1 MGKRVIF
8 ILALFAVL
16 QLLPLFSAL
25 EFNVN
30 ANYSSGETMIVKVAA
45 NFISPLSKSN
55 IFFYEGHVRIPVQY
69 DVIQAGNSEY
79 YIYASLVNKSAGNY
93 SISIE
98 NTEYMSGANRIG
110 GKIVKNFSITNET
123 ADFSVV
129 PGAVSSSGDF
139 SIEVQNL
146 KENPI
151 SISVD
156 TSEGNSGEREI
167 SILLSGNSTK
177 TSFSLQSGEK
187 EKINF
192 RPGIGNKTLRFI
204 EIKNSNVSSGSWF
217 SGLFS
222 SSEQATSYK
231 IPVYLWGTV
240 EGIQQPTFSLEPS
253 SLSYSFATG
262 TAEKKE
268 VYLYNTGSIEI
279 KDILISLDE
288 ELVPLVNLS
297 VTKIDKLAPN
307 SKATIGLT
315 FFSKSSVQTLGNI
328 KAKSDDIIAYSS
340 LTLRFISNYTP
351 VIQNETIQSTVKTCT
366 ELKGKICNSTTEEC
380 SQEPVYA
387 KDSVCCLASCEAIKK
402 SNSGTFT
409 AVIIILVL
417 VAAGAWLYFSKFKKT
432 KKQPVNL
439 LDIARGKD

>member
-16 QLLPLFSAL
+16 QLLPLFSAV
-25 EFNVN
+25 EFNLN

-55 IFFYEGHVRIPVQY
+55 IFFYEGHVRIPMQY

-79 YIYASLVNKSAGNY
+79 YIYASLVDKSAGDY
-93 SISIE
+93 SVNIT
-98 NTEYMSGANRIG
+98 NTKYMVGTQVVESNLMR
-110 GKIVKNFSITNET
+110 NFSITNKT

-146 KENPI
+146 KESPI

-204 EIKNSNVSSGSWF
+204 EIKNQN
-217 SGLFS
+217 L
-222 SSEQATSYK
+222 TYK

-240 EGIQQPTFSLEPS
+240 EGVQQPTFSLEPS

-262 TAEKKE
+262 TTEKKE
-268 VYLYNTGSIEI
+268 VYLYNTGSVEI

-297 VTKIDKLAPN
+297 VSKIDKLAPN

-315 FFSKSSVQTLGNI
+315 FFSKSPVQTLGNI
-328 KAKSDDIIAYSS
+328 KAKSDDIIAYSF

-351 VIQNETIQSTVKTCT
+351 VIPNETIQSTVKTCT

-387 KDSVCCLASCEAIKK
+387 KDSVCCLASCETIKK

-417 VAAGAWLYFSKFKKT
+417 VAAGAWLYFSKFRKT

-439 LDIARGKD
+439 LDIAKGKD

>member
-1 MGKRVIF
+1 MNKRAFIF
-8 ILALFAVL
+8 ILLLVL
-16 QLLPLFSAL
+16 SLVSVSAL

-55 IFFYEGHVRIPVQY
+55 IFFYEGHVRIPMQY
-69 DVIQAGNSEY
+69 DVIQAGSSEY
-79 YIYASLVNKSAGNY
+79 YIYASLVDKSAGDY
-93 SISIE
+93 SISLE
-98 NTEYMSGANRIG
+98 NIKYMLGANVAEEDLIR
-110 GKIVKNFSITNET
+110 NFSISNKT

-139 SIEVQNL
+139 SVEVQNL

-156 TSEGNSGEREI
+156 TSEGNSGERAI
-167 SILLSGNSTK
+167 FILPSGNSTK

-187 EKINF
+187 KKINF
-192 RPGIGNKTLRFI
+192 GPGIGNKTLRFI
-204 EIKNSNVSSGSWF
+204 EIKNQN
-217 SGLFS
+217 L
-222 SSEQATSYK
+222 TYK

-262 TAEKKE
+262 NAEKKE
-268 VYLYNTGSIEI
+268 IYLYNTGSVEI

-297 VTKIDKLAPN
+297 VVKIDKLAPN

-315 FFSKSSVQTLGNI
+315 FFSKSPVQTLGSI

-340 LTLRFISNYTP
+340 LTLRFISNYIP
-351 VIQNETIQSTVKTCT
+351 VIPNETIQSTVKTCI

-387 KDSVCCLASCEAIKK
+387 KDSVCCLSSCETIKK

-439 LDIARGKD
+439 LDIAKGKD